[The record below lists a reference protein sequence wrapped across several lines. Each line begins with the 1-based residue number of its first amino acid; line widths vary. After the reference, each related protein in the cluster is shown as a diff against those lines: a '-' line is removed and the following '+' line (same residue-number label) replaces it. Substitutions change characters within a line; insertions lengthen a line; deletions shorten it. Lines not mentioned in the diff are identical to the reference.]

1 MREYRFKRGFKPT
14 NERLEEMLNK
24 HFGGFERDG
33 EFYVV
38 RNFGGIEELRLK
50 IENKKLY
57 AESKTR
63 KVDDETALKTI
74 KTYNKFLE
82 ELTGYTAKERQKL
95 LKKEVE
101 SSST

>member
-14 NERLEEMLNK
+14 AERLEEMLNK
-24 HFGGFERDG
+24 HFGGFEVEG
-33 EFYVV
+33 EYYVV
-38 RNFGGIEELRLK
+38 KNFGAIEVLRLK
-50 IENKKLY
+50 LENKRLY

-63 KVDDETALKTI
+63 LTDDETALKTL

-95 LKKEVE
+95 MKKEIE
-101 SSST
+101 GKD

>member
-14 NERLEEMLNK
+14 PERLEEMLKK
-24 HFGGFERDG
+24 HFGKFDADG

-38 RNFGGIEELRLK
+38 KNFGAIEELRLK
-50 IENKKLY
+50 LENKRLY
-57 AESKTR
+57 AESKT
-63 KVDDETALKTI
+63 KLTDDETAKKTI

-95 LKKEVE
+95 MKKEAE
-101 SSST
+101 ED

>member
-1 MREYRFKRGFKPT
+1 MREYKFKRGYKPT
-14 NERLEEMLNK
+14 AERLEEMLSK

-63 KVDDETALKTI
+63 KNVDDETALKTI
-74 KTYNKFLE
+74 KTYNRFLE
-82 ELTGYTAKERQKL
+82 ELTGYTAKERQKM
-95 LKKEVE
+95 LKKEAE
-101 SSST
+101 S